1 MVWSWGGPRFLTYFP
16 SLFDN
21 RFSFNK
27 KHAFVLNI
35 FFKTQMAQISSAVL
49 VAQVRPTCF
58 SSLVA
63 KVCLADLP
71 VFCWP
76 QIALNLDEMPGKA

>member
-1 MVWSWGGPRFLTYFP
+1 
-16 SLFDN
+16 
-21 RFSFNK
+21 
-27 KHAFVLNI
+27 
-35 FFKTQMAQISSAVL
+35 MAQISSAVF
-49 VAQVRPTCF
+49 VAQVRPACF

-71 VFCWP
+71 VLCWP